1 MSDGGERKWKVKLTG
16 VKGVKLVMCI
26 AHDLDICQVMNGWFG
41 ARATTQVAAKLC
53 PKKGGTSIIYKTFCW
68 NSLRN
73 LNLMEI

>member
-1 MSDGGERKWKVKLTG
+1 MMNGWFGARA
-16 VKGVKLVMCI
+16 KGVKLVMCI
-26 AHDLDICQVMNGWFG
+26 AHDLDTCQVMNGWFG
-41 ARATTQVAAKLC
+41 ARATTQVVAKLC